1 GDQVNGEEVSFRLWD
16 ASAGKF
22 QTRVKINGQDLHDFQ
37 PSFVIG
43 SFTELAHFEATNI
56 LRQDI
61 VLNEGWNWVSFNLNS
76 LEEQDDLDDVLQV
89 STVMNQVDGSS
100 VSIFK
105 NQYAFTQ
112 FAEIDG
118 YNDTWIGS
126 LTELPI
132 TDMFMIKT
140 QKSDTII
147 YEGKI
152 VNPYDVPISINAGWN
167 WISYLGQRIMSTND
181 ALSSLNPSSG
191 DVIKNKSA
199 FSMYASESL
208 GWLGTLNS
216 MESGHGYML
225 NTESNGSLIY
235 PESSIFRISDY
246 QLNKNQLADQ
256 FVEVNNAM
264 YQNSMSMVAKI
275 DLEKYSQPDLS
286 NILAAYSD
294 HLCLGNINATP
305 INEEESL
312 YFITIYGDEGYNISF
327 KYFDQVTGDYFQA
340 QNTLEFEANKL
351 IGSIQDPYPIVLV
364 DSPEDLLKAYSLDV
378 YPNPF
383 KEEFEVEFSLENEEI
398 ISIGIYDVT
407 GRKVK
412 DLYSGLLKSGLH
424 NLDIDASDI
433 AKGSYFIELKLN
445 DSSFRKII
453 IKS

>member
-1 GDQVNGEEVSFRLWD
+1 MAWYS
-16 ASAGKF
+16 
-22 QTRVKINGQDLHDFQ
+22 
-37 PSFVIG
+37 
-43 SFTELAHFEATNI
+43 
-56 LRQDI
+56 
-61 VLNEGWNWVSFNLNS
+61 
-76 LEEQDDLDDVLQV
+76 
-89 STVMNQVDGSS
+89 
-100 VSIFK
+100 
-105 NQYAFTQ
+105 
-112 FAEIDG
+112 
-118 YNDTWIGS
+118 
-126 LTELPI
+126 
-132 TDMFMIKT
+132 
-140 QKSDTII
+140 
-147 YEGKI
+147 
-152 VNPYDVPISINAGWN
+152 
-167 WISYLGQRIMSTND
+167 
-181 ALSSLNPSSG
+181 
-191 DVIKNKSA
+191 
-199 FSMYASESL
+199 
-208 GWLGTLNS
+208 NS